1 MAVVLKEGLPLGTFF
16 GYISEGVDP
25 ETGDI
30 IYRDL
35 NNNGTIDPGDRTT
48 IGCAQ
53 PDFIYGMTNTF
64 SYKGFN
70 LSLFI
75 QGSYGNDIFNAS
87 RIDTEG
93 MMDFRNQ
100 SVNVLDR
107 WKRPGM
113 ITDIPRAGN
122 IENVHNSTRFVED
135 GSYLRLKTATLSYD
149 FNKKWLDKIHLSRLQ
164 IYVTGQNLLT
174 LTKYT
179 GYDPEVNA
187 YGQNAVAQG
196 VDYGT
201 YPQSKAIIFG
211 LNVEF

>member
-1 MAVVLKEGLPLGTFF
+1 
-16 GYISEGVDP
+16 
-25 ETGDI
+25 
-30 IYRDL
+30 
-35 NNNGTIDPGDRTT
+35 
-48 IGCAQ
+48 
-53 PDFIYGMTNTF
+53 
-64 SYKGFN
+64 
-70 LSLFI
+70 
-75 QGSYGNDIFNAS
+75 
-87 RIDTEG
+87 
-93 MMDFRNQ
+93 
-100 SVNVLDR
+100 
-107 WKRPGM
+107 M